1 MNHFV
6 RVSTLFVSALS
17 GEGISKIRS
26 SINELEVT

>member
-17 GEGISKIRS
+17 GEVISKIRS
-26 SINELEVT
+26 FINELEVT